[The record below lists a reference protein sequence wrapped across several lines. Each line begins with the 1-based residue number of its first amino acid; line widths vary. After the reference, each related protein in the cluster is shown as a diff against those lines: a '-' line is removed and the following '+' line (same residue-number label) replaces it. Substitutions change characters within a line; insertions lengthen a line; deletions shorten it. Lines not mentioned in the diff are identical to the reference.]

1 MEISVAHQSG
11 QCADYGLYSA
21 NGLALLDFKIKYI
34 SIMRSIIK
42 YLKEIVTAVW
52 SLLKGMKVT
61 GSYFFR
67 PSTIV
72 TQKYPNNRK
81 ELVMFER
88 FKGEVI
94 MPHNENNEHKCTGCG
109 ICELNCPNGTIE
121 VISKTVITEDGKKKR
136 VIDKHIYRLGMCTFC
151 ALCVKTCPSNALA
164 FSQEFEHSV
173 FNRALLIKV
182 LNKPGS
188 QLMKGVE

>member
-1 MEISVAHQSG
+1 
-11 QCADYGLYSA
+11 
-21 NGLALLDFKIKYI
+21 
-34 SIMRSIIK
+34 MRSIIE
-42 YLKEIVTAVW
+42 YLKEVFYAVL

-61 GSYFFR
+61 SSYFFK
-67 PSTIV
+67 PSAIV

-81 ELVMFER
+81 NLVMFDR

-109 ICELNCPNGTIE
+109 ICEMNCPNGTIE
-121 VISKTVITEDGKKKR
+121 VISKTIVTEDGKKKR

-164 FSQEFEHSV
+164 FSQKFEHAV
-173 FNRALLIKV
+173 FNRALLIKQ

>member
-1 MEISVAHQSG
+1 
-11 QCADYGLYSA
+11 
-21 NGLALLDFKIKYI
+21 
-34 SIMRSIIK
+34 MRSIII
-42 YLKEIVTAVW
+42 YIRDVAEGIW

-61 GSYFFR
+61 GSYFVR

-94 MPHNENNEHKCTGCG
+94 MPHNDKNEHRCTGCG
-109 ICELNCPNGTIE
+109 ICEINCPNGSIE
-121 VISKTVITEDGKKKR
+121 VISKTIITKEGKKKR
-136 VIDKHIYRLGMCTFC
+136 AIDKHIYRLGMCTFC
-151 ALCVKTCPSNALA
+151 ALCVKTCPSDALA
-164 FSQEFEHSV
+164 FSQEFEHAV
-173 FNRALLIKV
+173 FNRTNLNKIS
-182 LNKPGS
+182 NKPGS